1 MNRFASF
8 LPFLVEI
15 TLKAT
20 ILLGL
25 AWIAGLLMK
34 NRSAALR
41 HTMRASA
48 LTAVLLLPV
57 FSFVVP
63 AWRWQGLPGFLVSET
78 QAAPPSEALTALSL
92 PPAPVSYNAASAIA
106 EPPARYKHAMA
117 PAVSKSRPALE
128 WSQALSLAWLAGIA
142 LIGLRLVIS
151 RLRLALL
158 VRRAAQVDDA
168 GWRARVREIAA
179 LLGIRRSVA
188 LLQSQE
194 TEVPLTSGSWR
205 PKIIFSPD
213 YLEWSWLRREAIL
226 RHELAHIRRLDT
238 MAQAVCHLAIAMYWF
253 HPLVW
258 LTARAMREE
267 RERACDD
274 YVLAA
279 GTRPSDYAQELLAI
293 ASGLSQPD
301 FITALALARRSPLEG
316 RVMALLNPAQRRDS
330 ISQSTALIVAILT
343 LCVVLP
349 LAAIQTAEPQPKSAN
364 PQTGTTAKPSPS
376 IPSAAE
382 AKPPKPPAPARA
394 HAMPPPPAAPRQP
407 AAPPAPMAGVQE
419 GIRGGVSGG
428 VPGGV
433 TGGVPSLP
441 AIEAAPSAPPAP
453 AAPQSLPQAAPPPPP
468 ALAKPHVLPKPA
480 PVPAPAAIPAP
491 SVAPV
496 APASPVTPP
505 QENTSPTAKVE
516 AAKIAALAAVK
527 ANLAAIHAQNDAKQA
542 EIRALKAKIAAEVRM
557 AVLSRTSDV
566 NKLRAESKERA
577 AAIAAQVA
585 ETAVVRAR
593 AAAVKASI
601 SQIESTLKKA
611 IEQGASPTASPAP
624 AKP

>member
-1 MNRFASF
+1 MNKFASF

-57 FSFVVP
+57 FSFVMP
-63 AWRWQGLPGFLVSET
+63 AWRWQGLPGFLVKAT
-78 QAAPPSEALTALSL
+78 QAARAGDMQGASLIPSVRAGRNSDSVVADL
-92 PPAPVSYNAASAIA
+92 PTSDTITSAQVIYKS
-106 EPPARYKHAMA
+106 EPAR
-117 PAVSKSRPALE
+117 E
-128 WSQALSLAWLAGIA
+128 WSQALSLAWLVGIA

-168 GWRARVREIAA
+168 GWRARVREIAT
-179 LLGIRRSVA
+179 LLGIRRPVA
-188 LLQSQE
+188 LLQSRE
-194 TEVPLTSGSWR
+194 TEVPLTSGTRR

-238 MAQAVCHLAIAMYWF
+238 LAQAVCHLAITMYWF

-279 GTRPSDYAQELLAI
+279 GTKPSDYAQELLAI

-301 FITALALARRSPLEG
+301 FITALALARLSPLEG
-316 RVMALLNPAQRRDS
+316 RVMALLNPAQRRGS

-364 PQTGTTAKPSPS
+364 PQTGTTAKPLPS
-376 IPSAAE
+376 IPSAQEAKP
-382 AKPPKPPAPARA
+382 AKPPKPPRA

-419 GIRGGVSGG
+419 GISGGVSGG

-441 AIEAAPSAPPAP
+441 AIEAAPPAPPGP
-453 AAPQSLPQAAPPPPP
+453 AAPQSLPQVAPPPPP

-480 PVPAPAAIPAP
+480 PVPAPAAIPAS

-496 APASPVTPP
+496 APAGPVTPP
-505 QENTSPTAKVE
+505 QENTPTAKVE

-527 ANLAAIHAQNDAKQA
+527 ANVAAIHAQNDAKQA
-542 EIRALKAKIAAEVRM
+542 EVRALKAKIAAEVRM

-566 NKLRAESKERA
+566 DKLRAESKERA

-585 ETAVVRAR
+585 ETAVVRAQ

-611 IEQGASPTASPAP
+611 IEQSASPTASPAP